1 LNAVQTML
9 RRRNGQ
15 VVPSPI
21 EVDALI
27 DSGAD
32 ISCVDPSV
40 LVGLNPT
47 VKTVIPTNVPAISGL
62 GYSSQYIVDMTVLD
76 PGGNPINNLSF
87 RDSTL
92 TEINLNTIGIHALI
106 GRDILSRCVFTFNG
120 PTNTFSLNY

>member
-1 LNAVQTML
+1 MQ
-9 RRRNGQ
+9 RRRQGQ

-40 LVGLNPT
+40 LRGLNPT

-62 GYSSQYIVDMTVLD
+62 GYSSQYIVDLTILD
-76 PGGNPINNLSF
+76 PGGTLSNNLSI
-87 RDSTL
+87 RDITL
-92 TEINLNTIGIHALI
+92 TEIDLNTIAIQALI
-106 GRDILSRCVFTFNG
+106 GRDILSRCVFTFDG
-120 PTNTFSLNY
+120 PANSFSLGY